1 MAYMSDHYME
11 NYWQGA
17 NPTVRAE
24 KLLEEAAEMLNA
36 RLIKSTVVESTGK
49 KTKQRF
55 VIEYECP
62 PDN

>member
-11 NYWQGA
+11 NYWRGD
-17 NPTVRAE
+17 NSKVRAE
-24 KLLEEAAEMLNA
+24 KLLEEAAGLLNA

>member
-1 MAYMSDHYME
+1 MSYMQE
-11 NYWQGA
+11 YWNGGDNDA
-17 NPTVRAE
+17 RATQ
-24 KLLEEAAEMLNA
+24 LLEEAASLLGA
-36 RLIKSTVVESTGK
+36 RLIRSTVVESTGK

>member
-1 MAYMSDHYME
+1 MSYMQE
-11 NYWQGA
+11 YWNGGDNDA
-17 NPTVRAE
+17 RATQ
-24 KLLEEAAEMLNA
+24 LLEEAASLLGA